1 MKHYRN
7 LFINKLNT
15 KDVDHFTTD
24 TGLFLRRK
32 TNGAFRKLCNIF
44 TNATIIRADTPD
56 YASDEEYY
64 ENLKPDRIPLS
75 HYPLSTK
82 KNANNIVVERYP
94 KLDKDESYIFVGS
107 HVCPE
112 DIETMLN
119 IIDRNAYLI
128 LGSVENLNYN
138 PEVYLSWLNGMIVFN
153 VLDQNER
160 SALPAKMERV
170 LQTQSIL
177 IFPEG
182 SHNYDLTKLIKPL
195 YDGPVNLALKTGKKI
210 VPVVLVKAYEN
221 QVAYLDVGN
230 PINVRSLNLNI
241 QDYYP
246 GKEENEKYRIKS
258 MSSYVRDQMATA
270 VWHMMEQHL
279 ETIRRI
285 DYGDIGQHF
294 IDFYVTDTFQKI
306 NWKHDVFDA
315 EYLTKKTKE
324 EQEYEAVVRTLSGLH
339 LKKNALLE
347 TGLNRREYIQK
358 EMDLDR
364 KNVVENLR
372 RFFYEKEK
380 ME

>member
-15 KDVDHFTTD
+15 RDVKHFTTD
-24 TGLFLRRK
+24 AGLFLRRK
-32 TNGAFRKLCNIF
+32 SNGAFRKLCNVF
-44 TNATIIRADTPD
+44 TNATIIRNDT
-56 YASDEEYY
+56 SEHVSNEEYY
-64 ENLKPDRIPLS
+64 NNLKAERVPLS
-75 HYPLSTK
+75 SYPLSVK
-82 KNANNIVVERYP
+82 KNANNIIVERYP
-94 KLDKDESYIFVGS
+94 KLDDGESYIFVGS

-119 IIDRNAYLI
+119 VIDRNAYLI

-153 VLDQNER
+153 VLDMKER
-160 SALPAKMERV
+160 RELIPKMERV

-182 SHNYDLTKLIKPL
+182 SHNYDLNKLIKPL

-210 VPVVLVKAYEN
+210 VPVVLVKDYEN
-221 QVAYLDVGN
+221 NVAYLNVGN
-230 PINVRSLNLNI
+230 PIDVKNLNLNI

-246 GKEENEKYRIKS
+246 GKEDSEKYRIKS

-270 VWHMMEQHL
+270 VYHMVERHIAP
-279 ETIRRI
+279 IRRSEYE
-285 DYGDIGQHF
+285 DLGQHF
-294 IDFYVTDTFQKI
+294 IDFYVTDTFRKL

-315 EYLTKKTKE
+315 EYLTKKTDDE
-324 EQEYEAVVRTLSGLH
+324 REYEEVARSLSNLR
-339 LKKNALLE
+339 LKKSVLKE
-347 TGLNRREYIQK
+347 TGLDSREYVNKVI
-358 EMDLDR
+358 DLDR

-372 RFFYEKEK
+372 RHFYKK
-380 ME
+380 

>member
-1 MKHYRN
+1 M
-7 LFINKLNT
+7 
-15 KDVDHFTTD
+15 
-24 TGLFLRRK
+24 
-32 TNGAFRKLCNIF
+32 
-44 TNATIIRADTPD
+44 PD
-56 YASDEEYY
+56 YVSDEDYY
-64 ENLKPDRIPLS
+64 RNLKPDRIPLS

-153 VLDQNER
+153 ILDQNER

-182 SHNYDLTKLIKPL
+182 SHNYDLNKPIKPL

-210 VPVVLVKAYEN
+210 VPVAMVKDYEKN
-221 QVAYLDVGN
+221 VAYLDVGN
-230 PINVRSLNLNI
+230 PIDVRNLDLNI

-246 GKEENEKYRIKS
+246 GKEVSEKYRIKS

-270 VWHMMEQHL
+270 VWHMMERHL
-279 ETIRRI
+279 ETIQRSH
-285 DYGDIGQHF
+285 YGDIGQHF
-294 IDFYVTDTFQKI
+294 IDFYVTDAFRKL
-306 NWKHDVFDA
+306 NWKHDVFEA

-324 EQEYEAVVRTLSGLH
+324 EQEYEAVVRTLSWLH
-339 LKKNALLE
+339 LKKKVLLE

-358 EMDLDR
+358 EIDLDR
-364 KNVVENLR
+364 KNVAENLR
-372 RFFYEKEK
+372 RYFYEKEK

>member
-44 TNATIIRADTPD
+44 TNATIIRKDMPD
-56 YASDEEYY
+56 YVSDEDYY
-64 ENLKPDRIPLS
+64 RNLKPDRIPLS

-94 KLDKDESYIFVGS
+94 NLDKDESYIFVGT

-119 IIDRNAYLI
+119 VIDRNAYLI
-128 LGSVENLNYN
+128 LGSVETLRYN
-138 PEVYLSWLNGMIVFN
+138 PEAYLSWLNGMIVFDILN
-153 VLDQNER
+153 LEER
-160 SALPAKMERV
+160 SALSVKMERV
-170 LQTQSIL
+170 FQTQSIL

-182 SHNYDLTKLIKPL
+182 SHNYDLNKLIKPL

-210 VPVVLVKAYEN
+210 VPVAMVKDYEKN
-221 QVAYLDVGN
+221 VAYLDVGN
-230 PINVRSLNLNI
+230 PIDVRNLDLNI

-246 GKEENEKYRIKS
+246 EKEENEKYRIKS

-270 VWHMMEQHL
+270 VWHMVERHIVPMKRNE
-279 ETIRRI
+279 
-285 DYGDIGQHF
+285 YGDIGQYF
-294 IDFYVTDTFQKI
+294 VDFYVMDTFRKL
-306 NWKHDVFDA
+306 NWKHDVFEA
-315 EYLTKKTKE
+315 EYLTKKTDE
-324 EQEYEAVVRTLSGLH
+324 EREYEAVIRSLSGLR
-339 LKKNALLE
+339 LKKNVLKE
-347 TGLNRREYIQK
+347 TNLNSREYIQK
-358 EMDLDR
+358 EMDLNK
-364 KNVVENLR
+364 KNVAENLR
-372 RFFYEKEK
+372 RYFYEKVV
-380 ME
+380 

>member
-44 TNATIIRADTPD
+44 TNATIIRKDMPD
-56 YASDEEYY
+56 YVSDEDYY
-64 ENLKPDRIPLS
+64 RNLKPDRIPLS

-94 KLDKDESYIFVGS
+94 NLDKDESYIFVGT

-119 IIDRNAYLI
+119 VIDRNAYLI
-128 LGSVENLNYN
+128 LGSVETLRYN
-138 PEVYLSWLNGMIVFN
+138 PEAYLSWLNGMIVFDILN
-153 VLDQNER
+153 LEER
-160 SALPAKMERV
+160 SALSVKMERV

-182 SHNYDLTKLIKPL
+182 SHNYDLNKLIKPL

-210 VPVVLVKAYEN
+210 VPVAMVKDYEKN
-221 QVAYLDVGN
+221 VAYLDVGN
-230 PINVRSLNLNI
+230 PIDVRNLDLNI
-241 QDYYP
+241 QDYYSE
-246 GKEENEKYRIKS
+246 KEENEKYRIKS

-270 VWHMMEQHL
+270 VWHMVERHIVPMKRNE
-279 ETIRRI
+279 
-285 DYGDIGQHF
+285 YGDIGQYF
-294 IDFYVTDTFQKI
+294 VDFYVMDTFRKL
-306 NWKHDVFDA
+306 NWKHDVFEA
-315 EYLTKKTKE
+315 EYLTKKTDE
-324 EQEYEAVVRTLSGLH
+324 EREYEAVIRSLSGLR
-339 LKKNALLE
+339 LKKNVLKE
-347 TGLNRREYIQK
+347 TNLNSREYIQK
-358 EMDLDR
+358 EMDLNK
-364 KNVVENLR
+364 KNVAENLR
-372 RFFYEKEK
+372 RYFYEKVV
-380 ME
+380 

>member
-24 TGLFLRRK
+24 TGLFLRR
-32 TNGAFRKLCNIF
+32 NGAFRKLCNIF

-182 SHNYDLTKLIKPL
+182 SHNYDLTKLIKSL

-210 VPVVLVKAYEN
+210 VPVVLVKDYEN

>member
-44 TNATIIRADTPD
+44 TNATIIRKDMPD
-56 YASDEEYY
+56 YVSDEDYY
-64 ENLKPDRIPLS
+64 RNLKPDRIPLS

-94 KLDKDESYIFVGS
+94 NLDKDESYIFVGT

-119 IIDRNAYLI
+119 VIDRNAYLI
-128 LGSVENLNYN
+128 LGSVETLRYN
-138 PEVYLSWLNGMIVFN
+138 PEAYLSWLNGMIVFDILN
-153 VLDQNER
+153 LEER
-160 SALPAKMERV
+160 SALSVKMERV

-182 SHNYDLTKLIKPL
+182 SHNYDLNKLIKPL

-210 VPVVLVKAYEN
+210 VPVAMVKDYEKN
-221 QVAYLDVGN
+221 VAYLDVGN
-230 PINVRSLNLNI
+230 PIDVRNLDLNI

-246 GKEENEKYRIKS
+246 EKEENEKYRIKS

-270 VWHMMEQHL
+270 VWHMVERHIVPMKRNE
-279 ETIRRI
+279 
-285 DYGDIGQHF
+285 YGDIGQYF
-294 IDFYVTDTFQKI
+294 VDFYVMDTFRKL
-306 NWKHDVFDA
+306 NWKHDVFEA
-315 EYLTKKTKE
+315 EYLTKKTDE
-324 EQEYEAVVRTLSGLH
+324 EREYEAAVRLLSSLC
-339 LKKNALLE
+339 LKKNVLKE
-347 TGLNRREYIQK
+347 TSLNSREYIQK
-358 EMDLDR
+358 ELDLDK
-364 KNVVENLR
+364 KNVAENLR
-372 RFFYEKEK
+372 RYFYEKVV
-380 ME
+380 